1 MPGGFKYVAT
11 LTNGDPSAKLK
22 TFDIAAS
29 HASRLAI
36 GDVVR
41 ITGTATAVTSV
52 PQVDAAAAGQ
62 SVTGVVAGFVPNYAT
77 ESFTDTGLPAS
88 TAGTALVICDPLAY
102 YEVDVSN
109 GPLVVADV
117 GLNADIVATAAT
129 LNGGLSISNM
139 TINSTGK
146 ATTSTLQF
154 RIEKLL
160 TDSAGVLGNRA
171 LVRVNNDTF
180 ITGATGV

>member
-1 MPGGFKYVAT
+1 MPGGFKPVGT
-11 LTNGDPSAKLK
+11 LTNSDPSFKLK
-22 TFDIAAS
+22 TFNIAAA
-29 HASRLAI
+29 HATRIAI

-41 ITGTATAVTSV
+41 ITGTGTALTSVQEVDVATAGV
-52 PQVDAAAAGQ
+52 A
-62 SVTGVVAGFVPNYAT
+62 VTGVVCGFVPNYAS
-77 ESFTDTGLPAS
+77 EALTDTGLPAS
-88 TAGTALVICDPLAY
+88 TFGTALVLADPLAY

-139 TINSTGK
+139 TLNSTGK

-154 RIEKLL
+154 RIEKILS
-160 TDSAGVLGNRA
+160 DAAGVFGNRA

-180 ITGATGV
+180 IAGATGA

>member
-1 MPGGFKYVAT
+1 MPGGFKLVGSDMPETALKLRLYDVA
-11 LTNGDPSAKLK
+11 S
-22 TFDIAAS
+22 S
-29 HASRLAI
+29 HASIIAI

-41 ITGTATAVTSV
+41 VQGTATAASAN
-52 PQVDAAAAGQ
+52 QVVDVATAGQ
-62 SVTGVVAGFVPNYAT
+62 SISGVVAGIVPQYAT
-77 ESFTDTGLPAS
+77 ESFSDTGLPAS
-88 TAGTALVICDPLAY
+88 TAGQVLVVTDPFAY

-129 LNGGLSISNM
+129 KSGNLTISNM

-154 RIEKLL
+154 RIEALL
-160 TDSAGVLGNRA
+160 SDTAGVFGNRA
-171 LVRVNNDTF
+171 RVRINNSTYNSG
-180 ITGATGV
+180 TTGV